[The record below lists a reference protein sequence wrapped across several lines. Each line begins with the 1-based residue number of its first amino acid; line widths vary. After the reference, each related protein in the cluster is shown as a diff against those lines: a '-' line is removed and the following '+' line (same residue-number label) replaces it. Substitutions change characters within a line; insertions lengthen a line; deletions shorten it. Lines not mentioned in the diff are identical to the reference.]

1 MLFFILGFFS
11 GIILFII
18 YQLFIFNSSERK
30 LENGR
35 SNNK

>member
-1 MLFFILGFFS
+1 MIFFILGFYT

-18 YQLFIFNSSERK
+18 FQLFIFNSSERK
-30 LENGR
+30 IENGR

>member
-1 MLFFILGFFS
+1 MLYFLLGFYS

-30 LENGR
+30 IENGR